1 MKVNTAGPMDGSKT
15 KGKVQ
20 KFCKHCG
27 AELEQLFFNNNGM
40 SLYVPAYKNCTCP
53 EAIVEQEKEAELKR
67 IQEEQERQQKEI
79 ERQQRLAEAEK
90 RKINELFGN
99 SGMSKRAMNCLFKN
113 YHQNEHNEQAYKTC
127 GIYAKEFETISGSGR
142 NGLFITGVCGV
153 GKSHLA
159 FAIANYLIKR
169 GHSVIA
175 MTMIDLLLKLKSSF
189 NGGKQTEEEILKIY
203 DDCDLLIID
212 DLGKEKPTEWALQMI
227 YSIIDRRYNDLKPI
241 IITTNFNA
249 EELLKKLG
257 NTSIGEAIVDRL
269 FEICEYVSI
278 EGESFRRR

>member
-1 MKVNTAGPMDGSKT
+1 MKANTAGPTDGSR
-15 KGKVQ
+15 GKEI
-20 KFCKHCG
+20 KHCDFCG
-27 AELEQLFFNNNGM
+27 VELEQFCFEHNGR
-40 SLYVPAYKNCTCP
+40 SIYVPAYKKCTCP
-53 EAIVEQEKEAELKR
+53 EAVAEQEKAEELKR
-67 IQEEQERQQKEI
+67 IQLEQEMQQKELERQQKI
-79 ERQQRLAEAEK
+79 AEEEK

-99 SGMSKRAMNCLFKN
+99 SGMSKRAMSCLFKN
-113 YHQNEHNEQAYKTC
+113 YQQNEHNAQAYKTC
-127 GIYAKEFETISGSGR
+127 GLYAKEFETVSEGSR

-159 FAIANYLIKR
+159 FSIANYLIKR

-189 NGGKQTEEEILKIY
+189 NGGKQTEEEILQIY

-227 YSIIDRRYNDLKPI
+227 YSIIDRRYNALKPI

-257 NTSIGEAIVDRL
+257 NTSIGDAIVDRL